1 MPLSDEVWRLLQQT
15 SRTFFLP
22 IAQLSPGLQEAI
34 ASAYLC
40 MRAID
45 EIEDHP
51 HLEDR
56 EKISLLWHVSQQ
68 LQALPAVASF
78 PSDAFLT
85 CLTPCQAALP
95 EVTRRLAEWVCL
107 SPEVIAPRIWEAT
120 AAMAQRMAAW
130 VGCGWRVQSE
140 DDLNRYTYSV
150 AGATG
155 VLLCDLWAWAGGEQL
170 NRYAAI
176 QFGRGLQA
184 VNILRNR
191 AEDLARDVDFFPVG
205 WTQEQ
210 MHQYAW
216 RHLTQAAT
224 YARTLPAAPFEA
236 LIRIPLALA
245 TATLHALEQGES
257 KLSRDEV
264 LQIVGQIQPEER
276 KLKADR
282 VPDASRKGRTT

>member
-1 MPLSDEVWRLLQQT
+1 MALSDEVWSLLQET

-51 HLEDR
+51 HLEDG
-56 EKISLLWHVSQQ
+56 EKISLLLQVSQQ
-68 LQALPAVASF
+68 LQAQTAVASF
-78 PSDAFLT
+78 PSDAFLK
-85 CLTPCQAALP
+85 CFAPFQAALP
-95 EVTRRLAEWVCL
+95 EVTRRLADWVCL
-107 SPEVIAPRIWEAT
+107 PPDVIAPRIWEAT

-130 VGCGWRVQSE
+130 VECGWRMQTE
-140 DDLNRYTYSV
+140 DDLNCYTYGV
-150 AGATG
+150 AGAAG

-170 NRYAAI
+170 NRSAAI

-184 VNILRNR
+184 VNILRNHM
-191 AEDLARDVDFFPVG
+191 EDLVRGVDFFPVG

-236 LIRIPLALA
+236 LIHIPLALA
-245 TATLHALEQGES
+245 TATLHALERGES

-264 LQIVGQIQPEER
+264 LEIVGQISAIGEE
-276 KLKADR
+276 
-282 VPDASRKGRTT
+282 VESGSRT